1 MYVYSTVL
9 YFRKYGSNDTEVL
22 SYLRTKVQ
30 LLPKVSSYVNTQLTV
45 RAWYPYV
52 YVVHVQYSGSD
63 VLSKNVLF
71 RKYDTSQSLHRA
83 TVRKYGITVRV
94 LPDR

>member
-1 MYVYSTVL
+1 VYVYSTVL

-22 SYLRTKVQ
+22 SYEST
-30 LLPKVSSYVNTQLTV
+30 SESIFV
-45 RAWYPYV
+45 RQHATYCTCV
-52 YVVHVQYSGSD
+52 VRVRVHVQYSGSD
-63 VLSKNVLF
+63 VLSKIVLF
-71 RKYDTSQSLHRA
+71 RKYDTSQSLH